1 MSQSSSNAGDQP
13 VPIDILRERLVA
25 FMHEQIFPRHADV
38 HREIMRSPAGHRPAV
53 FAELRARAR
62 AQGLWN
68 LGMPLLPDDAPGTRL
83 SNLQFAPMAEIMG
96 WVYWAAEIFNCHAP
110 DLPNMEMLAQL
121 ADEDQRRQWLDP
133 LLEGRISSG
142 FAMTEP
148 DVASSD
154 ARNISCSI
162 ERDGDSWVLNG
173 RKWFVGNC
181 GRQDWRFV
189 IAMGVTDPEAPPTR
203 RHSAVIVPVN
213 APGVEVVRKVPVLGT
228 RHHFSTHGEL
238 RFVDARVP
246 AGNLLGERGRGFA
259 AAQVRLAT
267 ARIHHC
273 MRFLGAAEVV
283 LRLMIERASQRHP
296 FGIALIERET
306 IQHWIARSRL
316 ELDQARLMVLDAARQ
331 LDELGGIGA
340 RRSISMIKLAVAQA
354 CFALGDRAIQTF
366 GAAGVTED
374 TPIGSFFAEARA
386 FRIYDGP
393 DEVHLRTIAR
403 MELDETGSRWPA
415 PLLPMLHVPA
425 GMEGS

>member
-1 MSQSSSNAGDQP
+1 MTSESAA
-13 VPIDILRERLVA
+13 LRERLVT
-25 FMHEQIFPRHADV
+25 FMHEQVLPRHPDV
-38 HREIMRSPAGHRPAV
+38 HREIASSPAGHRPAV
-53 FAELRARAR
+53 LAELKARAR

-68 LGMPLLPDDAPGTRL
+68 LGMPTLPDDAPGTRL
-83 SNLQFAPMAEIMG
+83 SNEAFAPMAEIMG

-110 DLPNMEMLAQL
+110 DLPNMEMLVQL
-121 ADEDQRRQWLDP
+121 ANEEQRRQWLSP
-133 LLEGRISSG
+133 LLEGAVCSG

-154 ARNISCSI
+154 ARNIRCSI
-162 ERDGDSWVLNG
+162 ERSGDEWVLNG
-173 RKWFVGNC
+173 RKWFVGNV
-181 GRQDWRFV
+181 GRPDCRFV
-189 IAMGVTDPEAPPTR
+189 IAMGVSDPEAPPTR
-203 RHSAVIVPVN
+203 RHSAVIVPVD
-213 APGVEVVRKVPVLGT
+213 APGVEFVRHVPILGS
-228 RHHFSTHGEL
+228 RHRYGPHGEL
-238 RFVDARVP
+238 RFNNARVP
-246 AGNLLGERGRGFA
+246 VGNLLGEQGRGFA

-296 FGIALIERET
+296 FGQALIDRET
-306 IQHWIARSRL
+306 VQHWIARSRL
-316 ELDQARLMVLDAARQ
+316 ELEQARLLTLDAARQ
-331 LDELGGIGA
+331 LDALGGIGA
-340 RRSISMIKLAVAQA
+340 RRAISMIKLAVAEA

-374 TPIGSFFAEARA
+374 TPVGSFFAEARA

-403 MELDETGSRWPA
+403 MELDETGARWPA

-425 GMEGS
+425 GL